1 MIARVRLGWMIC
13 LFLIMVAGLCLGQRV
28 TVDEEEALEITLPSL
43 KTSDIRVRDPFI
55 LVDQEDGIY
64 ILYAQKGNRLGKD
77 VSAPGVEAYLSQD
90 LDNWRGPVAVLELPD
105 AHWARKMV
113 WAPEVHKYQDNYFLF
128 VTLTSADTLASRS
141 LSPSHP
147 TQYKRGTQ
155 IFYSDSPLG
164 PFLSFDNK
172 PATPPQWMALDGT
185 LLVEDGIPYMIFC
198 HEWAQTHDGTV
209 ELVEL
214 KSDLSQTVG
223 ESITLFKAT
232 DAKWVRNMA
241 DLGFDQ
247 DGFVTDGPFFYRT
260 QANKLLMIWSS
271 FGEELYAIGLAESE
285 SGGIKGP
292 WKQLDEP
299 LFPKNGG
306 HGMIFNSLEGNTL
319 IVLHQPNDDPNERM
333 VLYQL
338 EEAGGLIRLK

>member
-1 MIARVRLGWMIC
+1 
-13 LFLIMVAGLCLGQRV
+13 
-28 TVDEEEALEITLPSL
+28 
-43 KTSDIRVRDPFI
+43 
-55 LVDQEDGIY
+55 
-64 ILYAQKGNRLGKD
+64 
-77 VSAPGVEAYLSQD
+77 
-90 LDNWRGPVAVLELPD
+90 
-105 AHWARKMV
+105 
-113 WAPEVHKYQDNYFLF
+113 
-128 VTLTSADTLASRS
+128 
-141 LSPSHP
+141 
-147 TQYKRGTQ
+147 
-155 IFYSDSPLG
+155 
-164 PFLSFDNK
+164 
-172 PATPPQWMALDGT
+172 MALDGT

-198 HEWAQTHDGTV
+198 HEWAQTQDGTV

-223 ESITLFKAT
+223 ESITLFKAS

-247 DGFVTDGPFFYRT
+247 DGFVTDGPFVYRT

-319 IVLHQPNDDPNERM
+319 IVLHQPNDDPSERM
-333 VLYQL
+333 MLYQL